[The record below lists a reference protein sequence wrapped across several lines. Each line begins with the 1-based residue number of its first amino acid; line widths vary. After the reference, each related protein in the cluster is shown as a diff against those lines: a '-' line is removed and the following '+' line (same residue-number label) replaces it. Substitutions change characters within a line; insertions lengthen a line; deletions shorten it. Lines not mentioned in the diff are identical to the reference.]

1 MRRQHSDPNQKPAEQ
16 PKGLEAVLRAAGARG
31 HTPHKPL
38 RGFDAYV
45 SGFHCAKDTPR
56 RQREV
61 HHFVKQLGPDVL
73 QCLLFDGDGPGA
85 LVLGVEYIISEQA
98 FEQLPA
104 HERSYWHPH
113 NYEVLSG
120 QLVAPG
126 LPAAAEKA
134 LLRLL
139 VNSYG
144 KTWHLWD
151 NASAPLT
158 TERVLPIGGAHL
170 MWSFNKDGQ
179 LDATLER
186 QRNKR
191 LEVSLEQMRRER
203 EELIALAHPQEGV
216 ELLTKEF
223 GELQRSFPGVVD
235 VRVSG
240 ASDTTTVS

>member
-1 MRRQHSDPNQKPAEQ
+1 VRRPNSDPNQKPAPE

-31 HTPHKPL
+31 NCSHKPL

-45 SGFHCAKDTPR
+45 SGFQCAKDMPKK
-56 RQREV
+56 QREA
-61 HHFVKQLGPDVL
+61 HHFLKRLGPDL
-73 QCLLFDGDGPGA
+73 IQCVIFDGEGPTA
-85 LVLGVEYIISEQA
+85 SLVGVEYILSERA
-98 FEQLPA
+98 FEQLPGE
-104 HERSYWHPH
+104 ERTYWHPH

-144 KTWHLWD
+144 KTWQLWD
-151 NASAPLT
+151 AVTTPLS
-158 TERVLPIGGAHL
+158 TERQMPLGTAQL

-191 LEVSLEQMRRER
+191 LDVSLEQKRRER
-203 EELIALAHPQEGV
+203 EEMIALAQPQEGV
-216 ELLTKEF
+216 ELLT
-223 GELQRSFPGVVD
+223 RSFGDMQRAYPGVVD
-235 VRVSG
+235 VRVSS
-240 ASDTTTVS
+240 SDTTVS